1 MLKTVSAIATQ
12 IISAI
17 TGGLV
22 QFTGPAAG
30 QTRVVTIPDANATM
44 ARTDS
49 GQTFTGDQTIS
60 GGLTVTGKTKSAGFS
75 TVDIGAFPTAS
86 GTPTTVYTFP
96 TITLGAYLVSVQH
109 IEANAV
115 YSGVAVV
122 VTDATSARIAVD
134 GSGLQ
139 AILTMSGMNL
149 QVTQNSGGAKT
160 FYATIT
166 CITAL

>member
-1 MLKTVSAIATQ
+1 MLKTISAIATQ

-30 QTRVVTIPDANATM
+30 QTRVVTIPNADATM

-49 GQTFTGDQTIS
+49 GQTFTGDQTVTGS
-60 GGLTVTGKTKSAGFS
+60 MTVTGKTKSAGFS
-75 TVDIGAFPTAS
+75 TVDIGAFPTTT

-96 TITLGAYLVSVQH
+96 TINLGTYLVSVQH
-109 IEANAV
+109 IEGNAV
-115 YSGVAVV
+115 YSGFAVV
-122 VTDATSARIAVD
+122 VTDNTSARIAVD

-139 AILTMSGMNL
+139 AILTLSGMNL
-149 QVTQNSGGAKT
+149 QVTQNSGGDKT
-160 FYATIT
+160 YYATIT
-166 CITAL
+166 CTTAL